1 MRSDNTQG
9 DLQRGRQPTAA
20 DWRASAE
27 AALRNPY
34 ETPARCQRRHDYC
47 LQQAQRCEEGERG

>member
-1 MRSDNTQG
+1 MRSDTTQR
-9 DLQRGRQPTAA
+9 DIWRDRQPTAS

-34 ETPARCQRRHDYC
+34 ETPERCQRRYDYC